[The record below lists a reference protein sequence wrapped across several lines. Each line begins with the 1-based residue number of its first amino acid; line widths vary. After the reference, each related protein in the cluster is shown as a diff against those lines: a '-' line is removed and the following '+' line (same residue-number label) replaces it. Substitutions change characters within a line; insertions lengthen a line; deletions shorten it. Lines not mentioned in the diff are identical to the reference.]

1 MSDQPKDLAEI
12 LKAQLGMV
20 ALVVLLSGTVYA
32 DAYYSQFGLKLS
44 SMGFPSSYVLYRGIT
59 AVMVAP
65 SVAIPYLLSILWML
79 IDEWYSDK
87 WVLWRR
93 LRVPTTYF
101 VLLLVLASSYL
112 LAYRAGVRRALDDMR
127 METSTLPRIKS
138 TVPPIAGCEPDACRV
153 VFSDSESIYILRPV
167 SASQPSAVP
176 NIRALARKAY
186 DEIITGSQ

>member
-1 MSDQPKDLAEI
+1 MSDEPKDLAEI

-44 SMGFPSSYVLYRGIT
+44 SLGFPSSYVIYRGIT
-59 AVMVAP
+59 AVIASP

-79 IDEWYSDK
+79 IDEWYINERI
-87 WVLWRR
+87 LWRR

-112 LAYRAGVRRALDDMR
+112 LAYHAGLSRALDDMR
-127 METSTLPRIKS
+127 IETSTLPRLKS
-138 TVPPIAGCEPDACRV
+138 SVPPIAGCEPDACRV
-153 VFSDSESIYILRPV
+153 VFTDSESIYILRPV
-167 SASQPSAVP
+167 SASQPTVVP

-186 DEIITGSQ
+186 DEIITGIQ